1 MPEVLEE
8 LKRYENLSESE
19 SDIIKILE
27 KYEGKALTFAELAN
41 LIYSHRRDKGETPKD
56 KFTKENITLTEI
68 LSLKFVLENL
78 LKKNKIHRIFAKGKD
93 YYFV

>member
-1 MPEVLEE
+1 MPEVLDE
-8 LKRYENLSESE
+8 LKKYENLSESE
-19 SDIIKILE
+19 SDIIKVLE
-27 KYEGKALTFAELAN
+27 KYEGKALTFAELAD
-41 LIYSHRRDKGETPKD
+41 LIYSHRQDKVETPKD
-56 KFTKENITLTEI
+56 KFIKVGITFTEI